1 MKMTKTFREISKQKV
16 LGGKSAMEQTGHCQF
31 VLENKTEE
39 FSRTKGEKRKGKQIY
54 MLLTHRTQ
62 HTYTYTQH
70 IQEAL

>member
-1 MKMTKTFREISKQKV
+1 
-16 LGGKSAMEQTGHCQF
+16 MEQTGHCQF